1 MSKTIKSFIVL
12 LISITFLFSA
22 LPMLVSASCSTSL
35 QVDNKN
41 PTVGSSVSVTI
52 VFSSTEAMTAS
63 SANVSYNNTILKFN
77 SGTAANETSPGV
89 ITLASSSS
97 DLSGTKRMSYSLSF
111 TAISEGNCHI
121 SVGEAL
127 YCPTSSGEELSA
139 SNCGWTI
146 TVKAAQQAPSNN
158 ANLSS
163 LTVSAGSLSPKFSAN
178 TTNYTVTVD
187 NDVENLTVNAKANG
201 EATVAGTGNIAL
213 KVGSNKHTVT
223 VTAPD
228 GTKKTYTITVTRR
241 DENDTSSEDE
251 TDEDET
257 TDEPAPDV
265 LAVHIAGKPY
275 HVLSELPETPVA
287 PKGFET
293 STAEY
298 NGASVAVYAS
308 AEKEYVLYI
317 LKNDES
323 GALDFYTYDS
333 LRDDFLLLPYANFND
348 KMYILAT
355 PSETAFAPE
364 GYIDT
369 ELNIGN
375 SNIRA
380 FAALND
386 GMRDFYMIRCFADGE
401 FKYYSYDSSEKTL
414 QRAPDF
420 KPIEREQLDIDTT
433 PDNSDKNLLEW
444 FKGIPVTGKT
454 VIFAVAIIAIC
465 AITII
470 VLLIIRAAKRPQF
483 SDGDGILFEPEDEF
497 DEIKGATFPFKLED
511 EETAPEIQ
519 EKAEDVE

>member
-1 MSKTIKSFIVL
+1 MKK
-12 LISITFLFSA
+12 LISIICTISIILMSIVASA
-22 LPMLVSASCSTSL
+22 IPALASATVSITPNGTSVDYTKNISVRISVSATENIMNTEGILTYDETKL
-35 QVDNKN
+35 QYLSAGGDYAEKI
-41 PTVGSSVSVTI
+41 GSGQIKIYDEAFKEGDKKGSYTIKFKALTTGSMSVSYSGMYVNWNAEGI
-52 VFSSTEAMTAS
+52 NMSG
-63 SANVSYNNTILKFN
+63 SA
-77 SGTAANETSPGV
+77 
-89 ITLASSSS
+89 
-97 DLSGTKRMSYSLSF
+97 SF
-111 TAISEGNCHI
+111 TASD
-121 SVGEAL
+121 
-127 YCPTSSGEELSA
+127 
-139 SNCGWTI
+139 
-146 TVKAAQQAPSNN
+146 PSKSD

-228 GTKKTYTITVTRR
+228 GTKKNYTITVTRR

-287 PKGFET
+287 PMGFET

-298 NGASVAVYAS
+298 NGAPVAVYAS

-348 KMYILAT
+348 KMYILAA

-465 AITII
+465 AIAII

>member
-1 MSKTIKSFIVL
+1 MNKFLKLTALIASTII
-12 LISITFLFSA
+12 II
-22 LPMLVSASCSTSL
+22 TSL
-35 QVDNKN
+35 FCIQVAAANSSIAVNQKSSKVGD
-41 PTVGSSVSVTI
+41 TVIFTVTI
-52 VFSSTEAMTAS
+52 NGGEAMYATEADFTYDPA
-63 SANVSYNNTILKFN
+63 VLKFN
-77 SGTAANETSPGV
+77 SGD
-89 ITLASSSS
+89 SSSGGNGS
-97 DLSGTKRMSYSLSF
+97 VHIVGTPGGNTKQSYSLYF
-111 TAISEGNCHI
+111 TALAEGSCTVSMTNVKYVGNDEVSVNGASVPGIS
-121 SVGEAL
+121 
-127 YCPTSSGEELSA
+127 
-139 SNCGWTI
+139 
-146 TVKAAQQAPSNN
+146 VKAAQQAPSNN

-187 NDVENLTVNAKANG
+187 NNVEKLTVNAKANG

-228 GTKKTYTITVTRR
+228 GTKKTYSITVTRR

-287 PKGFET
+287 PMGFET

-298 NGASVAVYAS
+298 NGAPVAVYAS

-348 KMYILAT
+348 KMYILAA

-375 SNIRA
+375 SSIRA
-380 FAALND
+380 FAALDD

-465 AITII
+465 AIAII